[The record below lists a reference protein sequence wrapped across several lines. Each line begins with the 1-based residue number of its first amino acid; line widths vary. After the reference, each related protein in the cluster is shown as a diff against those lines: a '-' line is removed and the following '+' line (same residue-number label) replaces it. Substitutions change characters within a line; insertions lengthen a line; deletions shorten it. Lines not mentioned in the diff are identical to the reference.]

1 MVLKI
6 HCNTLNIKLPPEGV
20 FDSTCGYH
28 ALRNGVK
35 MLKLLDNLDLKI
47 NKNYLNKINNCFEM
61 NDLKSKNSLLQDIEI
76 YKNVYKSSLLSRSDL
91 KRINKKLKLS
101 KNLYIIYP
109 ESESVFDAI
118 GKKKL
123 TAKLKRNN
131 YRFCIIYFE
140 QYFAMTHWVPVI
152 FDKNKDNLYIHIL
165 DSYDYVWYGNKM
177 LNKIIDEMYPE
188 NKIIKC
194 VKGNNLG
201 LFIFF
206 GYKTLQVLVIIITF
220 YLFIGGLFV

>member
-6 HCNTLNIKLPPEGV
+6 HCNTLNLKLTPEGV

-35 MLKLLDNLDLKI
+35 MLNLLDNLDLKI

-61 NDLKSKNSLLQDIEI
+61 SDLKSKNSLLQDISI
-76 YKNVYKSSLLSRSDL
+76 YKNIFNSNLLSRLDL
-91 KRINKKLKLS
+91 KKIVKKLNLG

-109 ESESVFDAI
+109 ESESVFDVI
-118 GKKKL
+118 GKKILKS
-123 TAKLKRNN
+123 KLKRNN

-177 LNKIIDEMYPE
+177 LNKIIEEMYPK
-188 NKIIKC
+188 NKVIKC

-201 LFIFF
+201 LFIYF
-206 GYKTLQVLVIIITF
+206 GYKTLQVLVIIIAF